1 MLASVK
7 QTKLIPSFDVLTLQI
22 SFETIKAKPQWV
34 LSARSDCDWCSR
46 FSGVL
51 DFRHSLQSNLHYHR
65 PLCTIYAIYGYQRAP
80 CLDGCA
86 RFCTHLNPLP
96 PPSIFFKYI
105 IKQEEKWQPFGW
117 TGHRSILMHCSGTNI
132 CVCVCECVFLIL
144 FIIYIYFTVNKNIC
158 ANLIQ
163 TRKLSHCLDT
173 SYLYI
178 ILSSDR
184 VGSSDHL

>member
-96 PPSIFFKYI
+96 PPFFFLKIYYKAGGKMATIWLNWTSINFDALFGYKYI
-105 IKQEEKWQPFGW
+105 
-117 TGHRSILMHCSGTNI
+117 
-132 CVCVCECVFLIL
+132 CVRVWVFV
-144 FIIYIYFTVNKNIC
+144 FNFVYNIYIFYS
-158 ANLIQ
+158 Q
-163 TRKLSHCLDT
+163 
-173 SYLYI
+173 
-178 ILSSDR
+178 
-184 VGSSDHL
+184 